1 MAQSQT
7 LLIILGLIIVG
18 IAVVLGVRGF
28 KEGEIRARKDRIVE
42 ESMRIAA
49 TAALWKEQTTIHG
62 GGRDVYSLTG
72 LTLGGLGH
80 EANSDAQGEFAELS
94 GGFYR
99 LYDLTT
105 DKPYIQGE
113 TREGDLVVRV
123 YILGRERQCF
133 IAHWTE
139 TGDQFPPKPDRP
151 GACTGWEAVS

>member
-1 MAQSQT
+1 MAQSQF
-7 LLIILGLIIVG
+7 LLIILGVIIVG

-28 KEGEIRARKDRIVE
+28 QEGEMRARKDRIVE
-42 ESMRIAA
+42 ESTRIAA
-49 TAALWKEQTTIHG
+49 SAALWKEQTTIHG

-72 LTLGGLGH
+72 MELNNLGY
-80 EANSDAQGEFAELS
+80 EETSDANGTYTELA

-99 LYDLTT
+99 LYNLDS

-123 YILGRERQCF
+123 YVLGREHRCF

-139 TGDQFPPKPDRP
+139 AGDQFPAAPDP
-151 GACTGWEAVS
+151 PTGCTGW